1 MEHKRQF
8 LICKKE
14 LILPNFHRV
23 RLFAGFFLYYHMDLD
38 IAASDGSKNL
48 LLGSAFKSTPGVI
61 SDDLR
66 AINTDN
72 IADIT
77 SNWSGRWLVIVANT
91 LHLDPGGML
100 GCYYGLQ
107 AGEPVLSSSLAL
119 LNEIF
124 SFEKNNDYK
133 DIKHGNAMNWFPPPL
148 TIFNGVKKLLVG
160 QAININEG
168 TIKRAGK
175 RENKFRHLAQ
185 SEVYT
190 TLAIRLTTIVKNVCR
205 VYGDEIYLPLTAG
218 FDSRTLL
225 AALLNSQTSFSAFLF
240 EHDNISA
247 ADNKIP
253 ATLAAKFKFS
263 FSFINREK
271 AFNKQKY
278 DEYIA
283 HSAGQ
288 AADADGLFHA
298 HSQFESLASK
308 STNKKKIILRGGVWE
323 TGRNFYPTIDNA
335 LTLEEDILANLKP
348 RFPILRE
355 SKLHEESVKLW
366 IQHTQ
371 ATHSNLSFRDRFYL
385 EQRVSGWLAA
395 LEQAMDLTSFDRIHP
410 ANCQDMIDLLALTE
424 FNPQPKIIQELQ
436 LKLLETAFNPRSLK
450 EILKDFYYY
459 AYHKLRQ

>member
-8 LICKKE
+8 LICNKE
-14 LILPNFHRV
+14 FSHTNFNHV
-23 RLFAGFFLYYHMDLD
+23 TLLSGFSLYYHTDLD
-38 IAASDGSKNL
+38 VAFSNCKVNVLI
-48 LLGSAFKSTPGVI
+48 GSAFKSTQGTI
-61 SDDLR
+61 SNDLNT
-66 AINTDN
+66 INTDN

-77 SNWSGRWLVIVANT
+77 SDWSGRWLIIIGNS
-91 LHLDPGGML
+91 LHIDPGGML

-175 RENKFRHLAQ
+175 RENKFKHLAQ
-185 SEVYT
+185 SEIYT
-190 TLAIRLTTIVKNVCR
+190 TLAIRLTTIVKNVSQ
-205 VYGDEIYLPLTAG
+205 VYGEEIYLPLTAG
-218 FDSRTLL
+218 YDSRTLL

-240 EHDNISA
+240 EHENISA
-247 ADNKIP
+247 ADKKTPVI
-253 ATLAAKFKFS
+253 LAQKFNFL
-263 FSFINREK
+263 FSFIKRSNTFDK
-271 AFNKQKY
+271 AKY
-278 DEYIA
+278 NEYIE
-283 HSAGQ
+283 HSSGQ
-288 AADADGLFHA
+288 AADAGILFHA
-298 HSQFESLASK
+298 YDQYEPLKSK
-308 STNKKKIILRGGVWE
+308 SHSKKKIILRGGVWE

-410 ANCQDMIDLLALTE
+410 ANCQDIIDLLALTE

-436 LKLLETAFNPRSLK
+436 PKLLETAFNPRSLK
-450 EILKDFYYY
+450 EILKDFYYF
-459 AYHKLRQ
+459 AYHKLRR